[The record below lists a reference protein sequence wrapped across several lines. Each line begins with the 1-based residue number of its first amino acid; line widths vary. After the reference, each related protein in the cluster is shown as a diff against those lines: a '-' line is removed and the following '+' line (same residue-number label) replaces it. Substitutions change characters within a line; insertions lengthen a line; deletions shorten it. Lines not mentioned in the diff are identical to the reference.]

1 MVSIADD
8 LRAAADTLHRG
19 SSRCE
24 DPECWTCRFQREQ
37 AALATRLEAHAST
50 IERVEGEIARQI
62 HDRPGPAQIRKW
74 RDALRG
80 DSNG

>member
-1 MVSIADD
+1 MSTISDD
-8 LRAAADTLHRG
+8 LRAAALSLFMLETEENPDM
-19 SSRCE
+19 
-24 DPECWTCRFQREQ
+24 RE
-37 AALATRLEAHAST
+37 LRNRLRTHAET
-50 IERVEGEIARQI
+50 IERVEGELAKQI